1 MTITPDAIRER
12 REALGLTQ
20 EDAARQLDVT
30 LVCYR
35 DWEAGKHEPTGLYRK
50 ALERWLNEEE

>member
-1 MTITPDAIRER
+1 MTITPEIIQER

-35 DWEAGKHEPTGLYRK
+35 DWEAGKHTPTGLYRK
-50 ALERWLNEEE
+50 ALLRWLNGEE